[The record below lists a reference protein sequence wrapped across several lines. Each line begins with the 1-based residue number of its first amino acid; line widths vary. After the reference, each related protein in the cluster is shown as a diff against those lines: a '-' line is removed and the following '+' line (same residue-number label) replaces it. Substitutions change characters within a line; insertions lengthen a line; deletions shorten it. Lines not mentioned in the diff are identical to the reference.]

1 MARRD
6 EAGLNAIRPA
16 IRQTAM
22 NRFERTVLCGVPVGL
37 VVAELAV
44 RALGGSDPPLAMLS
58 PFATFPLFTAAALGI
73 TVCTMR
79 RGDFAPAVLLALL
92 FIAAKVALELARH
105 RSPFGSL
112 STVGLGLWYGCLI
125 VSLWRMA
132 AARGEARLRELDL
145 LLLRLALPLG
155 VCLSV
160 FGLMLTRSHI
170 DRTYDT
176 FFYAFDGLLG
186 PPIAAMAVTLCDRHP
201 LLWQAAYAV
210 YESYW
215 IVLAVFILGLL
226 RQDQW
231 RAGELM
237 SRWVVASLI
246 GWALFFVL
254 PGVGP
259 DIAFYSVSDFGLP
272 APETVRPA
280 VIAMPLD
287 RAPRNAMPSLHTV
300 WVLLLVMVAWRMSR
314 AWFVAAVLFAAATLF
329 ATLGLREHYLI
340 DLVVAV
346 PLAVSV
352 HALGAVLDGEGPWQH
367 KLPAVLGGAALTAL
381 LLLAVRYGIDL
392 LSARPGAAAA
402 LAIAAIVLSV
412 GLHAASETAKTRA
425 TGMRLRP
432 RPG

>member
-1 MARRD
+1 
-6 EAGLNAIRPA
+6 
-16 IRQTAM
+16 M
-22 NRFERTVLCGVPVGL
+22 NRFERTVLCGVPIGL

-79 RGDFAPAVLLALL
+79 RRDFVPAALLALL
-92 FIAAKVALELARH
+92 LMAAKVALELVRH

-132 AARGEARLRELDL
+132 TARGEARLRELDL

-170 DRTYDT
+170 DQTYDN

-186 PPIAAMAVTLCDRHP
+186 PPIAAIAATLCDRYP
-201 LLWQAAYAV
+201 LLRQATYAV

-215 IVLAVFILGLL
+215 IVLAVFMLGLL
-226 RQDQW
+226 RLDER

-246 GWALFFVL
+246 GWVLFFVL

-259 DIAFYSVSDFGLP
+259 DVAFYRVSEVGLP
-272 APETVRPA
+272 APETVPA
-280 VIAMPLD
+280 VVMAMPLD
-287 RAPRNAMPSLHTV
+287 TAPRNAMPSLHTV
-300 WVLLLVMVAWRMSR
+300 WVLLLIMVAWRMNR
-314 AWFVAAVLFAAATLF
+314 AWFAAAVIFAAATLF

-346 PLAVSV
+346 PLSVSV
-352 HALGAVLDGEGPWQH
+352 YALGAVLDGEGRWQH
-367 KLPAVLGGAALTAL
+367 KLPAVLGGAVLTAL
-381 LLLAVRYGIDL
+381 LLLAVRYGIATL
-392 LSARPGAAAA
+392 RGLPGAAAA
-402 LAIAAIVLSV
+402 LAIAVVILSV
-412 GLHAASETAKTRA
+412 GLHATSETAKTRA

>member
-1 MARRD
+1 
-6 EAGLNAIRPA
+6 
-16 IRQTAM
+16 M
-22 NRFERTVLCGVPVGL
+22 NRFERTVLCGVPIGL

-44 RALGGSDPPLAMLS
+44 RALGESARPLAMLS
-58 PFATFPLFTAAALGI
+58 PFAAFPLFTAAALGI

-79 RGDFAPAVLLALL
+79 RRDLVPVVVLALL
-92 FIAAKVALELARH
+92 FSAAKVAVALLRH
-105 RSPFGSL
+105 GTPFDSL
-112 STVGLGLWYGCLI
+112 STTGLGLWYGALI
-125 VSLWRMA
+125 VSGWSLA
-132 AARGEARLRELDL
+132 TARGAARLRELDL

-160 FGLMLTRSHI
+160 FGLELTKSHI
-170 DRTYDT
+170 DRTYDN

-186 PPIAAMAVTLCDRHP
+186 PPVAALAVALCDRYP
-201 LLWQAAYAV
+201 MLWQATYAV

-215 IVLAVFILGLL
+215 VVLAVFIFGLL
-226 RQDQW
+226 RRDER

-246 GWALFFVL
+246 GWAMFFVL

-259 DIAFYSVSDFGLP
+259 DVAFYSVSGIGPPPPD
-272 APETVRPA
+272 TVRPA
-280 VIAMPLD
+280 VMAMLLD
-287 RAPRNAMPSLHTV
+287 TVPRNAMPSLHTV

-314 AWFVAAVLFAAATLF
+314 AWFVAAVIFAAATLF

-352 HALGAVLDGEGPWQH
+352 YALGAVLDGEGPWQH

-381 LLLAVRYGIDL
+381 LLLAVRYGIATL
-392 LSARPGAAAA
+392 RGMPGTAAA
-402 LAIAAIVLSV
+402 LAIAAIVLSI
-412 GLHAASETAKTRA
+412 GLHATSETAKTRA